1 LENLFLTDELKMM
14 RDTVRRFI
22 QNDVI
27 PIEQKIGALAP
38 EVPDEYIVALQEKAR
53 QTGFW
58 QMWAP
63 PEWGGAGM
71 DILSRTVM
79 MEEAARHRF
88 GLMSPALNAFG
99 RDIPS
104 HLGKPES
111 PFVAKMMKPAVDSG
125 AGCFLAIENSANF
138 IASRD
143 GNIGWS
149 ISGSQRFVGNADQA
163 AVGLV
168 WAKIDGS
175 QDTGLFLLGNNK
187 NVKPKPTV
195 VMRTLCLF
203 DVSLE
208 DYRAPLD
215 SYLGEGKEWIDKL
228 CQELQIL
235 LSARCLGIAQEA
247 LRLGAEYA
255 TQRETFGKLLE
266 KREAIQDMV
275 ADMMVA
281 LESARLLTWTT
292 AKKLSLGQASSNEV
306 AMAKLSATETAWRI
320 VDLSIQIHGGM
331 GITQEVVLERWYRE
345 LRLARIQWVPSEV
358 IRQRLALMNF
368 QKYRTSKPGS

>member
-1 LENLFLTDELKMM
+1 L
-14 RDTVRRFI
+14 
-22 QNDVI
+22 
-27 PIEQKIGALAP
+27 
-38 EVPDEYIVALQEKAR
+38 
-53 QTGFW
+53 
-58 QMWAP
+58 
-63 PEWGGAGM
+63 
-71 DILSRTVM
+71 RTI
-79 MEEAARHRF
+79 R
-88 GLMSPALNAFG
+88 
-99 RDIPS
+99 
-104 HLGKPES
+104 
-111 PFVAKMMKPAVDSG
+111 
-125 AGCFLAIENSANF
+125 
-138 IASRD
+138 
-143 GNIGWS
+143 
-149 ISGSQRFVGNADQA
+149 
-163 AVGLV
+163 
-168 WAKIDGS
+168 
-175 QDTGLFLLGNNK
+175 
-187 NVKPKPTV
+187 
-195 VMRTLCLF
+195 LF

-208 DYRAPLD
+208 DYQAPAD
-215 SYLGEGKEWIDKL
+215 SCLGNGKEL
-228 CQELQIL
+228 VGELLQESQIL
-235 LSARCLGIAQEA
+235 LAARCLGVAREA
-247 LRLGAEYA
+247 LRLGTEYA

>member
-1 LENLFLTDELKMM
+1 LENLFSTDEQKMM
-14 RDTVRRFI
+14 QSTVRRFI

-27 PIEQKIGALAP
+27 PIEQKIGALAQ
-38 EVPDEYIVALQEKAR
+38 EVPGEYIVALQEKAR
-53 QTGFW
+53 QMGFW

-63 PEWGGAGM
+63 PEWGGAGL
-71 DILSRTVM
+71 DILSRTMV
-79 MEEAARHRF
+79 MEEASRHRF

-99 RDIPS
+99 KEIPS
-104 HLGKPES
+104 FLGKSDS
-111 PFVAKMMKPAVDSG
+111 PFICRMMKPAVDSG
-125 AGCFLAIENSANF
+125 AGCFLAVEDSANF
-138 IASRD
+138 LAKRE
-143 GNIGWS
+143 GNNGWR
-149 ISGSQRFVGNADQA
+149 ISGGQRFVANADQA

-175 QDTGLFLLGNNK
+175 QDTGLFLLENGENL
-187 NVKPKPTV
+187 KPKPAVVLRTV
-195 VMRTLCLF
+195 RLF

-215 SYLGEGKEWIDKL
+215 SYLGKGKEWVDEV
-228 CQELQIL
+228 CQEIQIL
-235 LSARCLGIAQEA
+235 LSARCLGIAREA

-281 LESARLLTWTT
+281 LESARLLAWTT

-320 VDLSIQIHGGM
+320 VDQSIQIHGGM

-368 QKYRTSKPGS
+368 QKCRTTKPAP